1 MVVWVWVWV
10 LVVNDDNGK
19 AIVVTCDVDVVLP
32 ESARPRTSIAALF
45 DTTAIFNY

>member
-1 MVVWVWVWV
+1 MV
-10 LVVNDDNGK
+10 VVNDDNGK
-19 AIVVTCDVDVVLP
+19 AIVVTCDVDVLP